1 MSCNFPIRR
10 SAEGYYR
17 FFYYHFSPNGDN
29 QKRGRDYSRI
39 VDKDVKEILKRDC
52 LFLQKCLISRY
63 FNIPIDQVTERLSSK
78 EISDYATGAYWM
90 IYNIDLAPFR
100 EKK

>member
-1 MSCNFPIRR
+1 
-10 SAEGYYR
+10 
-17 FFYYHFSPNGDN
+17 
-29 QKRGRDYSRI
+29 
-39 VDKDVKEILKRDC
+39 
-52 LFLQKCLISRY
+52 
-63 FNIPIDQVTERLSSK
+63 VTERLSSK